1 MELQFIGCGSAF
13 TTREFYQSNVLI
25 TKNEKRFLIDVGGD
39 ARHALEEL
47 GLYASACVLFIVLYA
62 GFRILMPLIWR
73 LISPKNIEESLD
85 SRLAL
90 KSIKRKARPTQNG
103 EDR

>member
-1 MELQFIGCGSAF
+1 MGETL
-13 TTREFYQSNVLI
+13 
-25 TKNEKRFLIDVGGD
+25 FLIGATGNSTGFVF
-39 ARHALEEL
+39 AV
-47 GLYASACVLFIVLYA
+47 LYASACILFLVLYA
-62 GFRILMPLIWR
+62 GFRILMPLLWK
-73 LISPKNIEESLD
+73 LVSPKNIEESLD